1 VLSYFK
7 ISDRRQED
15 ACKGNDHRVAFET
28 RLSHPSIAQKQC
40 VEASELCLRVA
51 LRLADSMS
59 VQSVSPS
66 ERELLASLRRRLEE
80 KQTADKRKEAE
91 ALSQQ
96 KKQEKLDKAW
106 AQVAVAAPPRSYP
119 LSFVSAAV
127 VAGQSSPCH

>member
-1 VLSYFK
+1 
-7 ISDRRQED
+7 
-15 ACKGNDHRVAFET
+15 
-28 RLSHPSIAQKQC
+28 
-40 VEASELCLRVA
+40 
-51 LRLADSMS
+51 MS